1 MDASLVTP
9 HLVVKKYED
18 VSKNKFPRI
27 LLIANLDLSAYGWST
42 LSYITKLKKKKK
54 KQEHWFL
61 CWFSGWGEGE
71 LHKPISQVTTS
82 PFYFIGEKWN

>member
-27 LLIANLDLSAYGWST
+27 LLIANLDLSAYG
-42 LSYITKLKKKKK
+42 
-54 KQEHWFL
+54 
-61 CWFSGWGEGE
+61 
-71 LHKPISQVTTS
+71 
-82 PFYFIGEKWN
+82 